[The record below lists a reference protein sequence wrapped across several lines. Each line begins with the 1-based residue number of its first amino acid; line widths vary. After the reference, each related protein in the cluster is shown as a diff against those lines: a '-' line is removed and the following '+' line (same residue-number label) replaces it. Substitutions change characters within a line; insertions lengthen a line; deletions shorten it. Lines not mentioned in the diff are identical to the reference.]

1 MLMRVIH
8 ISMWLMATGFALS
21 EFIIKQS
28 KLQTLSLSL
37 SLSLSLILFRRFKPL
52 KELTGLRMCFNI
64 CGPKSYSLNY
74 LNLSLTIC
82 NLFIF

>member
-1 MLMRVIH
+1 MMLMRVIH

-28 KLQTLSLSL
+28 KLQTL